1 MDDKP
6 KIGISS
12 CLLGNKVRYDG
23 RHKYDAW
30 LVETLGKYVTYVPV
44 CPEVECGLS
53 VPRDPMRLVGEVES
67 PRLLIIKDRTDHTPR
82 MLEFRVRKLSE
93 LADAELCGFI
103 FKSKSPSCGTGR
115 VIVHPDKNG
124 SGGKEGMGIFARE
137 FIKAFPLLPVEEESR
152 LQDPALLENFIE
164 RVYIIQRRNKP
175 RR

>member
-1 MDDKP
+1 MDEKP

-82 MLEFRVRKLSE
+82 DRKS
-93 LADAELCGFI
+93 
-103 FKSKSPSCGTGR
+103 
-115 VIVHPDKNG
+115 VV
-124 SGGKEGMGIFARE
+124 
-137 FIKAFPLLPVEEESR
+137 
-152 LQDPALLENFIE
+152 
-164 RVYIIQRRNKP
+164 
-175 RR
+175 